1 VLYIDTSSLLKLLWE
16 EAESEW
22 TRQRIAVEQKVILS
36 SLAELETDLQLAAAC
51 LAGRYS
57 RAKLN
62 AYRRALMAFPQIDPF
77 DRADLSSQLFHVAL
91 RQHKIVQQPH
101 CGTLDR
107 LHLAAMEL
115 LGISRLLTHDNR
127 QAQAARGLGF
137 EVVVFNGFTGRSRP
151 D

>member
-16 EAESEW
+16 EPESEW
-22 TRQRIAVEQKVILS
+22 TRQRIAAEQKVILS
-36 SLAELETDLQLAAAC
+36 SLAELETDVQLAGAC

-77 DRADLSSQLFHVAL
+77 DRADLSSTLFHVAL
-91 RQHKIVQQPH
+91 RQHKLVGQPH

-137 EVVVFNGFTGRSRP
+137 EVVAFNAFTGEG
-151 D
+151 

>member
-1 VLYIDTSSLLKLLWE
+1 MLYIDTSSLLKLLWE
-16 EAESEW
+16 EPESEW

-36 SLAELETDLQLAAAC
+36 SLAKLEADVQLTGAY
-51 LAGRYS
+51 LAGKYS

-62 AYRRALMAFPQIDPF
+62 AFRRALMSFPEIEPF
-77 DRADLSSQLFHVAL
+77 DIAELPSQLYQVAL
-91 RQHKIVQQPH
+91 RQQRIAGQPH

-115 LGISRLLTHDNR
+115 LGISRLLTHDLR

-137 EVVVFNGFTGRSRP
+137 EVLVLNGSNQG
-151 D
+151 

>member
-1 VLYIDTSSLLKLLWE
+1 MLYIDTSSLLKLLWE
-16 EAESEW
+16 EPESEW
-22 TRQRIAVEQKVILS
+22 TRQRIAAEQKVILS
-36 SLAELETDLQLAAAC
+36 SLAELETDVQLAGAC

-62 AYRRALMAFPQIDPF
+62 AYRRALTTFPQIDPF

-91 RQHKIVQQPH
+91 RQHKLVGQAH

-137 EVVVFNGFTGRSRP
+137 EVVVFTDFTGER
-151 D
+151 

>member
-36 SLAELETDLQLAAAC
+36 SLAELETDVQLAAAC

-91 RQHKIVQQPH
+91 RQHKIVGQPH

-137 EVVVFNGFTGRSRP
+137 EVVVFNGFTGER
-151 D
+151 